1 MAPLRRGRDPA
12 ARRTSGTT
20 VVSPRR
26 ATNLG
31 DDAEG
36 APSSAAGLESPPGS
50 GGEGGSP
57 GVGGLRK
64 SDGTSAG
71 GLGALRTVQA
81 PPPRTTRTSEP
92 IILPHLEVESRLTS
106 TRWRARRRRTEA
118 QASAFGNAPS
128 SSLLLVTAP
137 GRVPGRLVVT
147 WRARLVQDAPAS
159 CWPNSWGG
167 EKPWFFLRVREQ
179 RASRGAWGGVLHLE
193 KGDPPP
199 KIAQGRSVG
208 EF

>member
-1 MAPLRRGRDPA
+1 MPKQICQDKC
-12 ARRTSGTT
+12 
-20 VVSPRR
+20 R
-26 ATNLG
+26 A
-31 DDAEG
+31 D
-36 APSSAAGLESPPGS
+36 LESPPGS

-92 IILPHLEVESRLTS
+92 IILPPLEVESRLTS

-137 GRVPGRLVVT
+137 GRVARGGAR
-147 WRARLVQDAPAS
+147 RALACTA
-159 CWPNSWGG
+159 
-167 EKPWFFLRVREQ
+167 
-179 RASRGAWGGVLHLE
+179 RA
-193 KGDPPP
+193 
-199 KIAQGRSVG
+199 GRSRVLLAKLLG
-208 EF
+208 EGDNQINLDFFDERVSNARAGWLWVASYTSEKATHPLGSRKDEA

>member
-57 GVGGLRK
+57 GVGGSRK
-64 SDGTSAG
+64 AEPPSAG
-71 GLGALRTVQA
+71 RVGALA
-81 PPPRTTRTSEP
+81 PFKCPTPHDPHERADHLATPR
-92 IILPHLEVESRLTS
+92 VESRLTS

-137 GRVPGRLVVT
+137 GRVARGGAR
-147 WRARLVQDAPAS
+147 RALACTA
-159 CWPNSWGG
+159 
-167 EKPWFFLRVREQ
+167 
-179 RASRGAWGGVLHLE
+179 RA
-193 KGDPPP
+193 
-199 KIAQGRSVG
+199 GRSRVLLAKLLG
-208 EF
+208 GR